1 MSDPQA
7 IELISVDLIDV
18 LNPRVRNQKVFRQI
32 VSNIAEIGLKRPIT
46 VAKRAHGETVRYDLI
61 CGQGRLEA
69 YRALGQPEIPAIVT
83 NASSEDCLVMSLV
96 ENLARRQHRYLDL
109 LQDIGGMKERGY
121 SEAEIANKTGL
132 SSAYVQGVSRLLE
145 QGEHRLLRAVESG
158 QVPLSVA
165 VMIAETPDADA
176 QEALQQ
182 AYENKILR
190 GKRLLAAKKLLEL
203 RRRRGKAFRSGTATR
218 EKSLSSTAL
227 VRAYQQETDKK
238 RLLVQKAEGTRNR
251 LMFVTEAL
259 KSLYGDENF
268 VTLLRAEGLDSLP
281 RNLADRI
288 QDQGQIL

>member
-1 MSDPQA
+1 MSDQQA
-7 IELISVDLIDV
+7 IELIPVDLIDV

-132 SSAYVQGVSRLLE
+132 SPAYVQGVSRLLE

-182 AYENKILR
+182 AYENKTLR

-203 RRRRGKAFRSGTATR
+203 RRRRGKAFRSGTPAR
-218 EKSLSSTAL
+218 EKTMSSTAL

-288 QDQGQIL
+288 QDQGQI

>member
-1 MSDPQA
+1 
-7 IELISVDLIDV
+7 
-18 LNPRVRNQKVFRQI
+18 
-32 VSNIAEIGLKRPIT
+32 
-46 VAKRAHGETVRYDLI
+46 
-61 CGQGRLEA
+61 
-69 YRALGQPEIPAIVT
+69 
-83 NASSEDCLVMSLV
+83 
-96 ENLARRQHRYLDL
+96 
-109 LQDIGGMKERGY
+109 MKERGY

-132 SSAYVQGVSRLLE
+132 SPAYVQGVSRLLE

-182 AYENKILR
+182 AYENKTLR

-203 RRRRGKAFRSGTATR
+203 RRRRGKAFRSGTPAR
-218 EKSLSSTAL
+218 DKSLSSTAL

-288 QDQGQIL
+288 QDQGQI

>member
-1 MSDPQA
+1 MSDQQA
-7 IELISVDLIDV
+7 IELIPVDLIDV
-18 LNPRVRNQKVFRQI
+18 LNPRVRNQKAFRQI

-46 VAKRAHGETVRYDLI
+46 VAKHTHGETLRYDLI

-69 YRALGQPEIPAIVT
+69 YKALGQPEIPAIVT

-132 SSAYVQGVSRLLE
+132 SGAYVQGVSRLLE

-165 VMIAETPDADA
+165 VMIAETPDADV

-182 AYENKILR
+182 AYENKTLR
-190 GKRLLAAKKLLEL
+190 GKRLLAAKKLLEQ
-203 RRRRGKAFRSGTATR
+203 RRRRGKAFRSGTPAR
-218 EKSLSSTAL
+218 EKTMSSTAL

-288 QDQGQIL
+288 QDQGQI

>member
-1 MSDPQA
+1 MSDQQA
-7 IELISVDLIDV
+7 IELIPVDLIDV

-69 YRALGQPEIPAIVT
+69 YMALGQPEIPAIVT

-132 SSAYVQGVSRLLE
+132 SPAYVQGVSRLLE

-182 AYENKILR
+182 AYENKTLR

-203 RRRRGKAFRSGTATR
+203 RRRRGKAFRSGVATR

-288 QDQGQIL
+288 QDQGQI